1 MAASDD
7 GLSTFLSLRPRL
19 LGIAYR
25 MLGSTA
31 AAEDVAQDA
40 WIRWQSTNRCVVRDA
55 AAFLVTTA
63 TRLAINVRQ
72 SARFRREMP
81 VAPSQPEPIDTSADQ
96 IARAERADALTVG
109 VFLLLERL
117 SSAERA
123 AYILRVAFDY
133 SYRDIAEV
141 LAVQEANARQLVSRA
156 RSHVARGPRCSVLP
170 EDHRRLLDALNT
182 AVRAGDPG
190 GLAHLFAA
198 EVGALRAARAST
210 NPIEP

>member
-1 MAASDD
+1 MIGD
-7 GLSTFLSLRPRL
+7 LRF
-19 LGIAYR
+19 
-25 MLGSTA
+25 
-31 AAEDVAQDA
+31 E
-40 WIRWQSTNRCVVRDA
+40 
-55 AAFLVTTA
+55 
-63 TRLAINVRQ
+63 
-72 SARFRREMP
+72 
-81 VAPSQPEPIDTSADQ
+81 